1 MNMERQY
8 KHRWGY
14 RMIGEQGATAIRKP
28 LVELLEDR
36 RLLIENHGGV
46 AAYGEQE
53 ICVKVCFGVI
63 SVCGSGLKLIEIT
76 KDRLVIIGCI
86 RAVLIKREER

>member
-1 MNMERQY
+1 MNMERQH
-8 KHRWGY
+8 KHRWSY
-14 RMIGEQGATAIRKP
+14 RMIGEQEAAIRKP
-28 LVELLEDR
+28 LVELLDDR

-63 SVCGSGLKLIEIT
+63 SVCGSGLKLIEIA
-76 KDRLVIIGCI
+76 KDRLVIVGCI